1 MCSFRAGEKWC
12 LAGDG
17 AGGSRKDSRRAAIAA
32 RWCVIA
38 MAGDQLGDFSQQFN
52 ARDLSPP
59 ARIALA
65 TGPAASALWDRGW
78 FLFPNPVYGPWD
90 RPGWDDLFTSD
101 PPLGPQCWRSADRRV
116 G

>member
-1 MCSFRAGEKWC
+1 MFRRPPRSTRTDTRFPYSTLFRSA
-12 LAGDG
+12 DG
-17 AGGSRKDSRRAAIAA
+17 SSKDSRRAAIAA

-78 FLFPNPVYGPWD
+78 FLFPNPVYGD
-90 RPGWDDLFTSD
+90 RKSTRLKS
-101 PPLGPQCWRSADRRV
+101 SH
-116 G
+116 

>member
-1 MCSFRAGEKWC
+1 MAVLLFCCFASRRRHTRCALVTGVQT
-12 LAGDG
+12 G
-17 AGGSRKDSRRAAIAA
+17 ALPIYSRRAAIAA

-90 RPGWDDLFTSD
+90 RLGWDDPFPSETQWE
-101 PPLGPQCWRSADRRV
+101 PK
-116 G
+116 

>member
-1 MCSFRAGEKWC
+1 
-12 LAGDG
+12 
-17 AGGSRKDSRRAAIAA
+17 
-32 RWCVIA
+32 

-90 RPGWDDLFTSD
+90 RLGCDDLLPSVNQWEPKRCPVKQRAIHTTNTTRA
-101 PPLGPQCWRSADRRV
+101 PQRRFV
-116 G
+116 NAIMTTF